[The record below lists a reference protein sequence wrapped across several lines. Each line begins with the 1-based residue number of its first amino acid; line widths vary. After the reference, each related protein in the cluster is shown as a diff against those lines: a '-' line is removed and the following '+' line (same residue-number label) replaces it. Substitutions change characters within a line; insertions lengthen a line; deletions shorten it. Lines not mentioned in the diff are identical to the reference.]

1 MTCAG
6 KRGWPAPKCRVMADP
21 HQVAVIPGDGVGPE
35 VVEAAVGVLEASPIP
50 LEVARYDA
58 GDSCR
63 SRHGVALPEATLA
76 GARAADAVLFGAA
89 GQTGAEVI
97 LRLRRELE
105 TYVNLRPIRALS
117 GIDGLY
123 SNVEFVIVRENSEG
137 LYAGLESE
145 VAPGVT
151 TATRVTTERASDRI
165 ARFAF
170 RYASENGHGKV
181 TAVHKANVLQAT
193 DGLFL
198 RCARD
203 VAEDYSDIAYDEA
216 IVDAA
221 ALHLVTQPERFDVIV
236 TTNLF
241 GDILS
246 DLSAGLIGG
255 LGLCPS
261 ANLGE
266 RHALFEPVH
275 GTAPDIAGEGVANP
289 TAAVLSAAM
298 LLEFLGEAD
307 AGAAVRGAVEA
318 TLADGPRTPDLGGDA
333 TTEEMTAAVI
343 ERLDA

>member
-1 MTCAG
+1 
-6 KRGWPAPKCRVMADP
+6 MADP

-151 TATRVTTERASDRI
+151 TATRVTTERASNRI

-275 GTAPDIAGEGVANP
+275 GTAPDIAGKEIANP
-289 TAAVLSAAM
+289 TAAILCGAM
-298 LLEFLGEAD
+298 LARHLGYRQTGEHIEQALENTLM
-307 AGAAVRGAVEA
+307 RGVM
-318 TLADGPRTPDLGGDA
+318 TPDLGGSRS
-333 TTEEMTAAVI
+333 TPEMTEDVVAHL
-343 ERLDA
+343 EEDST